1 LIIFLTSR
9 FYKHYQWPQSAI
21 ASLIDPMNNLKN
33 NLLTYLKGMAM
44 GAADVVPGVSGGS
57 IALITGIY
65 EKLLDSINAI
75 DLEALNLL
83 MSGKIKALLLKI
95 NGIFLITLLLGIG
108 TSLVTLA
115 NLITYLI
122 RFYPIPVWS
131 FFCGL
136 IIVSALLIIRDIRRW
151 NLAAL
156 FSLPLGIAIAY
167 YITGLAPMSSAN
179 NLLTIFGSGMIAI
192 CAMILPG
199 ISGSFLLLIMGKY
212 EYILNA
218 LSERD
223 VITLGIFALGCIIGI
238 LSFSR
243 LISWLLKN
251 YHAITIA
258 LLSGFMLG
266 SINKLWPWKKVLSYR
281 FSSTGK
287 QEVFLTEN
295 VLPNHYFAFT
305 GKEPFFL
312 GALFSFF
319 IGIVL
324 VIGIERL
331 AYYLKS
337 K

>member
-1 LIIFLTSR
+1 MSNFKT
-9 FYKHYQWPQSAI
+9 
-21 ASLIDPMNNLKN
+21 
-33 NLLTYLKGMAM
+33 NLLIYLKGMAM

-65 EKLLDSINAI
+65 EKLLDSITAI
-75 DLEALNLL
+75 DLEAFDLL
-83 MSGKIKALLLKI
+83 KSGKIKALWLKV
-95 NGIFLITLLLGIG
+95 NGGFLISLLLGIG
-108 TSLVTLA
+108 TSLVSLA

-122 RFYPIPVWS
+122 RIYPIPVWS

-136 IIVSALLIIRDIRRW
+136 ILVSALLIIRDVRRW

-156 FSLPLGIAIAY
+156 LSLPLGIVIAY
-167 YITGLAPMSSAN
+167 YITGLTPMSSAN
-179 NLLTIFGSGMIAI
+179 SPLIIFGSGMIAI

-212 EYILNA
+212 EFILNA

-223 VITLGIFALGCIIGI
+223 LITLGIFVLGCIIGI

-243 LISWLLKN
+243 LISRLLKS

-266 SINKLWPWKKVLSYR
+266 SINKLWPWKRILSYR
-281 FSSTGK
+281 LSSSGK
-287 QEVFLTEN
+287 QEAFLTEN

-305 GKEPFFL
+305 GEEPHFL
-312 GALFSFF
+312 GALFAFF

-331 AYYLKS
+331 AYYLKG
-337 K
+337 